1 MSVRKK
7 ILLGLLVVFFL
18 IQFIRP
24 EKNVSAAPA
33 PNDLFANYQAPDSV
47 ERLIKT
53 ACYDCHSNNTVYP
66 WYAEVQPVAWWL
78 NDHVQEGKNELNFNE
93 FATYAPKK
101 GDHKLEEVI
110 EMVEKGEMPLKS
122 YSLIH
127 RNARLT
133 DAQGKNI
140 TDWAAKTRKEIQ
152 PDIKKAY

>member
-7 ILLGLLVVFFL
+7 VLLGLLVVFFL

-24 EKNVSAAPA
+24 EKNVSAAPV
-33 PNDLFANYQAPDSV
+33 PNDLFVNYQAPDSV
-47 ERLIKT
+47 ERLVKT

-66 WYAEVQPVAWWL
+66 WYGEVQPVAWWL
-78 NDHVQEGKNELNFNE
+78 NDHVQEGKKELNFNE

-127 RNARLT
+127 SNTRLSDT
-133 DAQGKNI
+133 QRKTMA
-140 TDWAAKTRKEIQ
+140 DWAKGIRKEMQ
-152 PDIKKAY
+152 SDVKKAY

>member
-7 ILLGLLVVFFL
+7 VLLGLLVVFFL

-24 EKNVSAAPA
+24 EKNVSAAPV

-47 ERLIKT
+47 KRLVKT

-66 WYAEVQPVAWWL
+66 WYGEVQPVAWWL
-78 NDHVQEGKNELNFNE
+78 NDHVQEGKNELNFSE

-110 EMVEKGEMPLKS
+110 EMVEKGEMPLES

-127 RNARLT
+127 SNARLT
-133 DAQGKNI
+133 DAQRGVL
-140 TDWAAKTRKEIQ
+140 TVWAKGIRKEMQ
-152 PDIKKAY
+152 SDIKKAY

>member
-33 PNDLFANYQAPDSV
+33 PNDLFTNYKAPDSV

-101 GDHKLEEVI
+101 GDHKMEEVI
-110 EMVEKGEMPLKS
+110 EMLDKHEMPLQS
-122 YSLIH
+122 YSFIH
-127 RNARLT
+127 SKARLT
-133 DAQGKNI
+133 DAQRGAI
-140 TDWAAKTRKEIQ
+140 TSWARGIRKEMQ
-152 PDIKKAY
+152 PDIK

>member
-7 ILLGLLVVFFL
+7 VLLGLLVVFFL

-24 EKNVSAAPA
+24 EKNVSAAPV

-47 ERLIKT
+47 ERLVKT

-66 WYAEVQPVAWWL
+66 WYGEVQPVAWWL

-110 EMVEKGEMPLKS
+110 EMVEKEEMPLKS

-133 DAQGKNI
+133 DAQRGAL
-140 TDWAAKTRKEIQ
+140 TVWAKGIRKEMQ
-152 PDIKKAY
+152 SDIKKAY